1 MKRLLRAVEILAWG
15 VFFVL
20 AALVLVV
27 RFWVLPDIERF
38 REPIVAAMSHAIGR
52 PVRVGA
58 IEAGWLGLRPEIRLL
73 DVRIHDAQGREA
85 LVLPSIDNVIA
96 WRSLL
101 HGELRLHRLAIDG
114 PRLGV
119 RRDAAGELYVA
130 GLKVPRGES
139 SGGNRGL
146 GVLSGHGE
154 IVIRNAEIEWRD
166 ELRGAPPL
174 VLSGLELRLAQS
186 GRSLALGLSARP
198 PAELG
203 STIDLRV
210 MVDPRT
216 LEAKTFTGR
225 VFLQLGY
232 TDLAA
237 WRPWMDYPF
246 DVRAGQGAVRM
257 WATMQDGRV
266 MESTT
271 DVALANVRALLGDE
285 LSPLEL
291 VSVSGRVH
299 ARELADGVELSGR
312 GLELV
317 MERGPEMPKTDFRI
331 VYRPQAG
338 GELGASV
345 VDLEAVRHLVE
356 ALPLPPQI
364 AGHLDELAPRGRLAD
379 ARLEWTGPFDAPA
392 RFSARV
398 KFSGL
403 AMRARDQV
411 PGFSGL
417 SGSIE
422 ATHEKGRLELESR
435 HANLDLPRL
444 FPQGA
449 IALDSLAG
457 RIEWQREGAQGVTVR
472 LASLTFANANAS
484 GTASGSYAWHG
495 EGPGSVDLSVLFNR
509 ADGASVP
516 RYLPQTLPAAAR
528 KWLASA
534 VLAGQVTEAR
544 VRVRGDLRDFPFTD
558 PAKGEFQVSA
568 RVEKGVLAYAPGW
581 PRVEDIVAEL
591 TFDRERVEVVGRSGT
606 ILGARLANV
615 RVTIPKLAG
624 DALIQLSGQAD
635 GESAE
640 FLQFVA
646 ASPLREKAAFAT
658 EMKAAGRGKLR
669 VKLELPLADLDKT
682 RVEGEY
688 DFGGNEVSVLPWLPP
703 VAQAEGRLVFTDSSF
718 TLQKVRGQ
726 FLGGTVTVV
735 GGTRAGRGT
744 GIVARGDATVEAAR
758 QVPMFDYP
766 QARELSGTFN
776 YVMTL
781 QAKDGPPR
789 ITLESPLR
797 GVESKL
803 PPPLA
808 KQPAETLP
816 LRVEII
822 PTSGQRDRIAVT
834 LGTIARAELSRRK
847 RGEDMEVQRTAVW
860 LTPERDQPIRLPER
874 PGMLVYGSLAAFD
887 LDRWRPFLV
896 GKEQPGDGPAQPIS
910 LELRLGTLDALG
922 KRFNNVA
929 LRASAASSAWSANV
943 TADEMAGDVSYRED
957 KGTQVLARL
966 SRFIVPA
973 DTPGAGAREAGR
985 PGEMPQLDFV
995 ADEFTFRGWQL
1006 GRVEVVAQPQ
1016 GEDWRIA
1023 SATMVTA
1030 DASLNGSGLW
1040 GATPSRTAFNFD
1052 LQVSDIGSFL
1062 ARVGHPG
1069 MLKGG
1074 SAAVQGSL
1082 TWQGDPGSLDFPSLG
1097 GELQMQAESGQ
1108 FLEIEPGL
1116 GKLIGLMSLQSLPK
1130 RITLDFRDVFSKGF
1144 QFDRINTAAQLERGV
1159 ARLKDFR
1166 MRGSAADVEMR
1177 GDIDLARETQDLRVR
1192 VVPSLALGD
1201 SAAIGI
1207 GIVNPVAGIAAAIA
1221 QRLLRNPLGQ
1231 IFSFD
1236 YSVTGSWADPKVA
1249 KIQAPTPQATTGE
1262 Q

>member
-1 MKRLLRAVEILAWG
+1 MKRLLRAIEILAWA
-15 VFFVL
+15 VFFAL

-38 REPIVAAMSHAIGR
+38 REPIVSALSQAIGR

-58 IEAGWLGLRPEIRLL
+58 IEAGWLGLRPEIRLS
-73 DVRIHDAQGREA
+73 DVRIQDEQGREA
-85 LVLPSIDNVIA
+85 LVLPSIHNVVA
-96 WRSLL
+96 WSSLL
-101 HGELRLHRLAIDG
+101 YGELRLHRLAIDG

-130 GLKVPRGES
+130 GLKVPRGA
-139 SGGNRGL
+139 SGGSSRGL

-174 VLSGLELRLAQS
+174 TLSGLELRLAPS
-186 GRSLALGLSARP
+186 GGSLALGLSARP

-210 MVDPRT
+210 LVDPRT
-216 LEAKTFTGR
+216 LEAKTFSGR

-257 WATMQDGRV
+257 WVTIDNGRV
-266 MESTT
+266 MQSTA

-291 VSVSGRVH
+291 VSVSGRVQG
-299 ARELADGVELSGR
+299 RELADGVELSGR
-312 GLELV
+312 GVALV
-317 MERGPEMPKTDFRI
+317 MEGGPEMPKTDFQI

-345 VDLEAVRHLVE
+345 IDLEAVRHLVE
-356 ALPLPPQI
+356 ALPLPLQI
-364 AGHLDELAPRGRLAD
+364 SGQLDELAPRGRLAD
-379 ARLEWTGPFDAPA
+379 ARLEWSGPFDAPA

-403 AMRARDQV
+403 AMRARDQI
-411 PGFSGL
+411 PGFSGV
-417 SGSIE
+417 SGSLE
-422 ATHEKGRLELESR
+422 ATHEKGKLELASR
-435 HANLDLPRL
+435 HANLHLPRL

-457 RIEWQREGAQGVTVR
+457 GLEWQREGAQGVTVR
-472 LASLTFANANAS
+472 VASLTFANANAS
-484 GTASGSYAWHG
+484 GALSGNYAWQG

-509 ADGASVP
+509 ADGSSVP
-516 RYLPQTLPAAAR
+516 RYLPQVLPEAAR
-528 KWLASA
+528 RWLAGA
-534 VLAGQVTEAR
+534 LVAGEVTEAR

-558 PAKGEFQVSA
+558 PAKGEFRLSA
-568 RVEKGVLAYAPGW
+568 RVEKGVVAYAPGW

-591 TFDRERVEVVGRSGT
+591 TLERERLEVVGRSGS
-606 ILGARLANV
+606 ILGTRLSNV
-615 RVTIPKLAG
+615 RVAIPKLAG
-624 DALIQLSGQAD
+624 DPLIQLSGQAD
-635 GESAE
+635 GQSAE
-640 FLQFVA
+640 FLQFIA
-646 ASPLREKAAFAT
+646 ASPLREKAEFAT
-658 EMKAAGRGKLR
+658 EMKAVGRGKLR

-688 DFGGNEVSVLPWLPP
+688 DFGGNEVRVLSWLPP
-703 VAQAEGRLVFTDSSF
+703 VEQAEGRLVFTDSSF
-718 TLQKVRGQ
+718 TLQKVRGR

-744 GIVARGDATVEAAR
+744 GIVARGDATVEEAR
-758 QVPMFDYP
+758 KVKMFDYP
-766 QARELSGTFN
+766 QARELSGTFS

-781 QAKDGPPR
+781 QAKDGAPR
-789 ITLESPLR
+789 ISVESPLR

-808 KQPAETLP
+808 KRAAETLP
-816 LRVEII
+816 LRVEIV
-822 PTSGQRDRIAVT
+822 PTSAQRDRIAVT

-874 PGMLVYGSLAAFD
+874 PGILVYGSLAAFD
-887 LDRWRPFLV
+887 LDRWRPLLV
-896 GKEQPGDGPAQPIS
+896 GKEPSGDGPAQPIS
-910 LELRLGTLDALG
+910 LELRLGMLDALG

-943 TADEMAGDVSYRED
+943 SADEMAGDLSFRED
-957 KGTQVLARL
+957 KGTQVIARL
-966 SRFIVPA
+966 SHFIVPA
-973 DTPGAGAREAGR
+973 DTPGAQAREAGR

-995 ADEFTFRGWQL
+995 AEDFTFRGWNL
-1006 GRVEVVAQPQ
+1006 GRVEVVARPQ
-1016 GEDWRIA
+1016 GADWRIA
-1023 SATMVTA
+1023 SATMVTP
-1030 DASLNGSGLW
+1030 DAALNGSGLW

-1069 MLKGG
+1069 MVKGG
-1074 SAAVQGSL
+1074 TAAVQGSL
-1082 TWQGDPGSLDFPSLG
+1082 TWQGDPGALDFATLG
-1097 GELQMQAESGQ
+1097 GELQMQAQNGQ

-1144 QFDRINTAAQLERGV
+1144 QFERISAAAPVERGV
-1159 ARLKDFR
+1159 MQLKEFR
-1166 MRGSAADVEMR
+1166 MRGSAADVDMR
-1177 GDIDLARETQDLRVR
+1177 GDVDLTKETQDLRVR

-1201 SAAIGI
+1201 SAAVGLA
-1207 GIVNPVAGIAAAIA
+1207 IVNPVAGIAAAIA
-1221 QRLLRNPLGQ
+1221 QRLLKNPLGQ

-1236 YSVTGSWADPKVA
+1236 YAVTGPWSDPKVA
-1249 KIQAPTPQATTGE
+1249 KIQAPPSQATTGE